1 MNARQAVLSLSQ
13 QQAEAIERNNRRLLH
28 ALQTAHPVQYKGL
41 NRFIHTL
48 KFETSGGSIETT
60 VYLTGEP
67 APIPGEQVTV
77 VTE

>member
-1 MNARQAVLSLSQ
+1 MSARQPALSVSMQ
-13 QQAEAIERNNRRLLH
+13 QQDAIERNNRRLLH
-28 ALQTAHPVQYKGL
+28 ALQTAHPVQYQGV

-67 APIPGEQVTV
+67 TAIPGASVTV
-77 VTE
+77 KTE